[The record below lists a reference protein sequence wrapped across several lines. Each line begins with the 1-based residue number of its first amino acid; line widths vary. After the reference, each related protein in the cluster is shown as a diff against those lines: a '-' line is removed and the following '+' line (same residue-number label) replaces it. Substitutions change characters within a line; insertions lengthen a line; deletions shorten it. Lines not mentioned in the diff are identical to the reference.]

1 MSTFSDFLENEL
13 LDHVWGNSAYVA
25 PATLFIALSTTDPLD
40 DNSGLTEPGGG
51 VNYARAS
58 VTNNLT
64 EWPAAVGG
72 AKANGNTITFNT
84 ASGAGWGVIAFF
96 AIMDA
101 ASAGNQ
107 LGHAALTASKTIDA
121 GDTPSFAA
129 GDIDITLD

>member
-13 LDHVWGNSAYVA
+13 LDHVFGNTAYAA
-25 PATLFIALSTTDPLD
+25 PATLYIALSTADPLD

-58 VTNNLT
+58 VTNNAT
-64 EWPAAVGG
+64 EWPAAAGG
-72 AKANGNTITFNT
+72 AKSNANQITFNT
-84 ASGAGWGVIAFF
+84 ASGAGWGLITHF

-101 ASAGNQ
+101 VSGGNQ
-107 LGHAALTASKTIDA
+107 LGHAPLAASKTIDS
-121 GDTPSFAA
+121 GDTASFAT